1 MCTKCIVLHLPW
13 KTPQSQRKTV
23 TVRGH
28 EADPDII
35 TTTPIPI
42 VTIPIPIV
50 TILMFVTE
58 TGIAL
63 ISC

>member
-1 MCTKCIVLHLPW
+1 MCTKCTVLRLPW
-13 KTPQSQRKTV
+13 KKLQNQRKTV
-23 TVRGH
+23 TARGH

-42 VTIPIPIV
+42 VTIHIPIA